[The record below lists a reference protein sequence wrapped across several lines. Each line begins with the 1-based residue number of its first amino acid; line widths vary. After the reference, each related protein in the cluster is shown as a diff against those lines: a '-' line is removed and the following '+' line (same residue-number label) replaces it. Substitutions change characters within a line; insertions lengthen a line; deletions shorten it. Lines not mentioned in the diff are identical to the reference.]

1 MKKMKFVEITPK
13 AKHQKEFEEFI
24 SNLTF
29 GNAFSENGVIA
40 KRNKESIGSIRLE
53 FNIGSAHALRVDL
66 LDSLKHFIAV
76 DIKIYEEQKFFSKTY
91 YGAFIGFVM
100 DSEPTPKKFIDCIIP
115 EIQDSYQSIE
125 LSLNNLVRNYFKCK
139 LPLTSKN
146 IKEIMEMS
154 NLRIK

>member
-1 MKKMKFVEITPK
+1 MKFVEITPK

-91 YGAFIGFVM
+91 YGAFIRFVT
-100 DSEPTPKKFIDCIIP
+100 DSESKPKKFINCMIP
-115 EIQDSYQSIE
+115 EVQESYQSIE
-125 LSLNNLVRNYFKCK
+125 LTLSYLVRKYFKYNM
-139 LPLTSKN
+139 PLTNEN
-146 IKEIMEMS
+146 IQEILEIT
-154 NLRIK
+154 NLRTR